1 MRSLRNWRFAILPLR
16 WGLAAG
22 QPGRPQKESFQFV
35 ILGDRTGETQPGI
48 YERVWQEAAAENP
61 AFVLSV
67 GDSIQGLNDATAEAE
82 WRQFEQ
88 ILTPYRR
95 FPLFLAPGNHDIW
108 SARSEALFQKYAAHR
123 PQPTSHYSF
132 DYSQAHFT
140 ILDNSRSDSLSP
152 EELQF
157 LETDLE
163 AHKDQPVKFIV
174 SHRPSWLVDAMF
186 QNPRFRLHQLAK
198 KYGVQY
204 VIAGHLHQMLDVD
217 LEGVKYLSMAS
228 AGGHLR
234 GTEQYRDGW
243 FFGYAL
249 VGVRGQA
256 VDFHIKE
263 LKPPQGQGRVTEL
276 ERLAQGRGR
285 PLDDCSSSLCRAES
299 GGDFSNVAVAAEDR
313 ERRILRE
320 SRIA

>member
-1 MRSLRNWRFAILPLR
+1 MRSLRSWRFAILPLLLWAWLLGSR
-16 WGLAAG
+16 ADS
-22 QPGRPQKESFQFV
+22 QKESFQFV
-35 ILGDRTGETQPGI
+35 ILGDRTGEVQPGV
-48 YERVWQEAAAENP
+48 YERVWQEAAAETP

-82 WRQFEQ
+82 WRQFER
-88 ILTPYRR
+88 ILRPYRR
-95 FPLFLAPGNHDIW
+95 FPRFLAPGNHDIW
-108 SARSEALFQKYAAHR
+108 SARSEALFQAHAALLPQR
-123 PQPTSHYSF
+123 PHLTHYSF
-132 DYSQAHFT
+132 DYSRAHFT
-140 ILDNSRSDSLSP
+140 ILDNSRTDSFSP

-157 LETDLE
+157 LQTDLA

-198 KYGVQY
+198 NYGVQY

-217 LEGVKYLSMAS
+217 LERVRYLSMAS

-263 LKPPQGQGRVTEL
+263 LKPPYGQARVTEL
-276 ERLAQGRGR
+276 KDWVKAGVR
-285 PLDDCSSSLCRAES
+285 
-299 GGDFSNVAVAAEDR
+299 
-313 ERRILRE
+313 
-320 SRIA
+320 

>member
-1 MRSLRNWRFAILPLR
+1 MRSLRNWRFAILPLAL
-16 WGLAAG
+16 WVWF
-22 QPGRPQKESFQFV
+22 PGSVGIAQRAVTENDSFQFV
-35 ILGDRTGETQPGI
+35 ILGDRTGETEPGV

-67 GDSIQGLNDATAEAE
+67 GDSIQGLNDATAETE

-95 FPLFLAPGNHDIW
+95 FPLYLAAGNHDIW
-108 SARSEALFQKYAAHR
+108 SARSEALFRKYAAQS
-123 PQPTSHYSF
+123 PQPSHPAHYSF

-163 AHKDQPVKFIV
+163 AHKDQSVKFIV
-174 SHRPSWLVDAMF
+174 SHRPSWLVHAMF
-186 QNPRFRLHQLAK
+186 QNPRARLHQLAK
-198 KYGVQY
+198 QYGVQY

-217 LEGVKYLSMAS
+217 LDGVTYVSMAS
-228 AGGHLR
+228 SGGHLR

-243 FFGYAL
+243 FFGYGL
-249 VGVRGQA
+249 VRVRGQT

-263 LKPPQGQGRVTEL
+263 LTPPQGPGRVTEL
-276 ERLAQGRGR
+276 KDWRKAGGGR
-285 PLDDCSSSLCRAES
+285 
-299 GGDFSNVAVAAEDR
+299 
-313 ERRILRE
+313 
-320 SRIA
+320 

>member
-1 MRSLRNWRFAILPLR
+1 
-16 WGLAAG
+16 LAACLLCIRAAA
-22 QPGRPQKESFQFV
+22 QRAAVPNDSFQFV
-35 ILGDRTGETQPGI
+35 ILGDRTGETEPGI

-67 GDSIQGLNDATAEAE
+67 GDSIQGLNDTTAEAE

-108 SARSEALFQKYAAHR
+108 SARSEALFRKYATN
-123 PQPTSHYSF
+123 PSQPLRFAYYSF
-132 DYSQAHFT
+132 DHLQAHFT
-140 ILDNSRSDSLSP
+140 ILDNSRTDSLPP

-186 QNPRFRLHQLAK
+186 QNPSFRLHQLAK

-204 VIAGHLHQMLDVD
+204 VIAGHVHQMLDVD

-249 VGVRGQA
+249 VRVHGQA
-256 VDFHIKE
+256 VDLHIKE
-263 LKPPQGQGRVTEL
+263 LRPPQGQGRVTEL
-276 ERLAQGRGR
+276 KDWRKAGGGR
-285 PLDDCSSSLCRAES
+285 
-299 GGDFSNVAVAAEDR
+299 
-313 ERRILRE
+313 
-320 SRIA
+320 

>member
-1 MRSLRNWRFAILPLR
+1 MRSQWAWRFAVLPLALSVWLLGSR
-16 WGLAAG
+16 AAA
-22 QPGRPQKESFQFV
+22 QRAATETFQFV
-35 ILGDRTGETQPGI
+35 ILGDGTGETQPGV
-48 YERVWQEAAAENP
+48 YEQVWLEAAAEDP

-67 GDSIQGLNDATAEAE
+67 GDSIQGLNDTTAETE
-82 WRQFEQ
+82 WRQFER

-108 SARSEALFQKYAAHR
+108 SMRSAALFQKYAGHLPR
-123 PQPTSHYSF
+123 YSF

-140 ILDNSRSDSLSP
+140 ILDNSRSDTFSP

-157 LETDLE
+157 LKTDLE
-163 AHKDQPVKFIV
+163 AHKDQRVKFIV

-186 QNPRFRLHQLAK
+186 QNSRSRLHQLAK
-198 KYGVQY
+198 KYGVQH

-217 LEGVKYLSMAS
+217 LEGVKYISMAS

-243 FFGYAL
+243 FYGYAL
-249 VGVRGQA
+249 VGVHGQA

-263 LKPPQGQGRVTEL
+263 LKPPQGQGRVSEL
-276 ERLAQGRGR
+276 KDWIKVGGTLNMTTTPGR
-285 PLDDCSSSLCRAES
+285 
-299 GGDFSNVAVAAEDR
+299 
-313 ERRILRE
+313 
-320 SRIA
+320 

>member
-1 MRSLRNWRFAILPLR
+1 MRRLPNWRFAILPLAL
-16 WGLAAG
+16 WVWLLGSWAAA
-22 QPGRPQKESFQFV
+22 QRAATPNDSFQFV
-35 ILGDRTGETQPGI
+35 ILGDRTGETVPGI
-48 YERVWQEAAAENP
+48 YERVWQEAAAEDP

-67 GDSIQGLNDATAEAE
+67 GDSIQGLNDATAEIE
-82 WRQFEQ
+82 WRQLEQ

-108 SARSEALFQKYAAHR
+108 SARSAALFQKYAAHL
-123 PQPTSHYSF
+123 PQPPHPPESSPLAHPPHLAHYSF

-152 EELQF
+152 EELEF
-157 LETDLE
+157 LQKDLE

-186 QNPRFRLHQLAK
+186 QNPGARLHQLAK

-204 VIAGHLHQMLDVD
+204 VIAGHLHQMLEVE
-217 LEGVKYLSMAS
+217 LEGVRYLSMAS

-243 FFGYAL
+243 FFGYGL

-256 VDFHIKE
+256 IDFHIKE
-263 LKPPQGQGRVTEL
+263 LKPPLGQGRMKEPKDW
-276 ERLAQGRGR
+276 RKAGGGR
-285 PLDDCSSSLCRAES
+285 
-299 GGDFSNVAVAAEDR
+299 
-313 ERRILRE
+313 
-320 SRIA
+320 

>member
-1 MRSLRNWRFAILPLR
+1 MRNLPNWRFAILPLALSVWLLGGR
-16 WGLAAG
+16 AA
-22 QPGRPQKESFQFV
+22 QKKPFQFV
-35 ILGDRTGETQPGI
+35 ILGDRTGEARPGV
-48 YERVWQEAAAENP
+48 YERVWKEAAAETP

-67 GDSIQGLNDATAEAE
+67 GDSIQGLDDATAEAE
-82 WRQFEQ
+82 WGQFER

-95 FPLFLAPGNHDIW
+95 FPLFLVPGNHDIW
-108 SARSEALFQKYAAHR
+108 SARSEALFRAHAAHLPQR
-123 PQPTSHYSF
+123 PPLAHYSF
-132 DYSQAHFT
+132 DYSRAHFT

-157 LETDLE
+157 LQTDLD

-198 KYGVQY
+198 NYGVQY
-204 VIAGHLHQMLDVD
+204 VIAGHLHQILDVD
-217 LEGVKYLSMAS
+217 LEGVRYLSMVS
-228 AGGHLR
+228 AGGRLR

-249 VGVRGQA
+249 VGVRGQK

-263 LKPPQGQGRVTEL
+263 LKPPQGQGRVTEFKDWRKAGGAVH
-276 ERLAQGRGR
+276 ETTTPGR
-285 PLDDCSSSLCRAES
+285 
-299 GGDFSNVAVAAEDR
+299 
-313 ERRILRE
+313 
-320 SRIA
+320 

>member
-1 MRSLRNWRFAILPLR
+1 MRNWRFAILL
-16 WGLAAG
+16 LAVAAWLLG
-22 QPGRPQKESFQFV
+22 SPAAAQRAARANDSFQFV
-35 ILGDRTGETQPGI
+35 ILGDRTGETEPGV
-48 YERVWQEAAAENP
+48 YERVWQEAAAEEP

-67 GDSIQGLNDATAEAE
+67 GDSIQGLNDATTEAE

-95 FPLFLAPGNHDIW
+95 FLLYLTPGNHDIW
-108 SARSEALFQKYAAHR
+108 SARSEALFRKYAAHP
-123 PQPTSHYSF
+123 PQALHLTHYSF

-140 ILDNSRSDSLSP
+140 ILDNSRSDSFSP

-157 LETDLE
+157 LQMDLE

-174 SHRPSWLVDAMF
+174 SHRPSWLVDGMF
-186 QNPRFRLHQLAK
+186 QDPRFRLHELAK
-198 KYGVQY
+198 RYGVQY
-204 VIAGHLHQMLDVD
+204 VLAGHSHQMLSID
-217 LEGVKYLSMAS
+217 LAGVKYVSMVS

-234 GTEQYRDGW
+234 GTQEYRDGW

-249 VGVRGQA
+249 VGVRGRT

-276 ERLAQGRGR
+276 QDWRQAGGR
-285 PLDDCSSSLCRAES
+285 
-299 GGDFSNVAVAAEDR
+299 
-313 ERRILRE
+313 
-320 SRIA
+320 

>member
-1 MRSLRNWRFAILPLR
+1 MRSLRNWRFAILPLALCLWLLGIR
-16 WGLAAG
+16 VAA
-22 QPGRPQKESFQFV
+22 QRASIQKDSFQFV
-35 ILGDRTGETQPGI
+35 ILGDRTGEAQPGV
-48 YERVWQEAAAENP
+48 YERVWREAAAEDP

-67 GDSIQGLNDATAEAE
+67 GDSIQGLNDATVETE
-82 WRQFEQ
+82 WQQFER

-108 SARSEALFQKYAAHR
+108 STRSAALFQKHAAH
-123 PQPTSHYSF
+123 PPHYSF

-140 ILDNSRSDSLSP
+140 VLDNSRSDSLSP

-163 AHKDQPVKFIV
+163 AHRDQPVKFIV

-186 QNPRFRLHQLAK
+186 QNPRSRLHQLAK

-204 VIAGHLHQMLDVD
+204 VIAGHVHQMLDVD
-217 LEGVKYLSMAS
+217 LEGVKYVSMAS

-249 VGVRGQA
+249 AGVHGPA

-263 LKPPQGQGRVTEL
+263 LKPPQGQGRVTVL
-276 ERLAQGRGR
+276 KDWRRAGGAPIMTTAPGR
-285 PLDDCSSSLCRAES
+285 
-299 GGDFSNVAVAAEDR
+299 
-313 ERRILRE
+313 
-320 SRIA
+320 